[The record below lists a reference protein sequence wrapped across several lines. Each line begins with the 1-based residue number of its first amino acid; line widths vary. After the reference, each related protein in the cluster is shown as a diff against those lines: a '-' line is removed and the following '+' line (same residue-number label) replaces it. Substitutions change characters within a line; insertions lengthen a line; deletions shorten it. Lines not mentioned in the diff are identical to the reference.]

1 MAQKETERRACVRF
15 KVPGAI
21 VSYKIK
27 KLFPSK
33 KKFDEEFCPVLDIS
47 RGGLKFEGEKSL
59 KSKTKISMK
68 LSLPGERV
76 SLNLMGEVRWQSFD
90 QEKNK
95 HQAGIQFFP
104 YGEKK
109 GQNYPGALVKI
120 IALEQKFA
128 PSQKT
133 ESSKTPKDEFKME
146 S

>member
-15 KVPGAI
+15 KIPGAI
-21 VSYKIK
+21 VNYKIK

-33 KKFDEEFCPVLDIS
+33 KKFDEEFCPVLDLS

-59 KSKTKISMK
+59 NLKTKIFMK
-68 LSLPGERV
+68 LSIPGERV
-76 SLNLMGEVRWQSFD
+76 PLNLMGEVRWQSFI

-95 HQAGIQFFP
+95 HETGVQFFP

-128 PSQKT
+128 PGKKSEKSKT
-133 ESSKTPKDEFKME
+133 EKDEFEME